1 MNDSLNLRD
10 QLAQRNRQLQEIA
23 AQLKT
28 ELFGIDAIIDRVI
41 DAVRAWYVMPE
52 LVSRPVI
59 VCLWGLTGTGKTQL
73 VRRLAQLL
81 GFYDRFVE
89 VQMDGFSNGASWR
102 GAQSISGM
110 LAQSGVRE
118 GEPGILALDEFQR
131 FRTIDAKR
139 GELRVERYQDIW
151 ALLSD
156 GRLPPALSLLGDI
169 ESSLAEAAFDAER
182 AEATDVKLRFKLRTW
197 EAQELQRN
205 LKLGEPL
212 MEIMAWTPEQIQ
224 DRLRDFRETGQQHWE
239 TDYSRLLV
247 FVCGNLDEMYE
258 DLATSVDDCDSDAD
272 TFHARTGKLS
282 LIDVKQAL
290 NRRFK
295 PEQVARLGNEHVI
308 YPSLSRHAYE
318 QVIARTCER
327 YAEETRARCG
337 LRFEVAASV
346 REQIYAN
353 AVFPAQGTRPLFS
366 SLHGILGT
374 GLAKAALWAIEQGA
388 AADDAVRLTAD
399 ARGMTATWAERSTA
413 IAAPFEISRLRQRN
427 HPDFRALLAVHE
439 AGHGLVHA
447 LLFGRAPK
455 EIKIHVASFEGG
467 YNAYAS
473 RKVWSRRNLLDSICT
488 SLAGRAAELLVFGP
502 ALSSSGAES
511 DLRKATETAAR
522 MLRFLGHGMRIGR
535 SDVCAESDGNVCTDV
550 EASNAPIEALL
561 QGEHARATALL
572 ETHRDALLALVDELM
587 TTGQVTPARFAAVV
601 GLPLDTPED
610 ALDPYAQRLAAF
622 RRVGKTIHGPGA
634 KDVAARGT
642 VADDA
647 TAPRN
652 SANVAALRGSYV
664 NDAAVIGAPTVH
676 PSAEYS
682 ARPSSVATSTPSDA
696 PRFQHALASSDIST
710 EP

>member
-1 MNDSLNLRD
+1 MNELNEPREDLRE

-28 ELFGIDAIIDRVI
+28 ELFGIDTIIDRVI
-41 DAVRAWYVMPE
+41 DSVRAWYVLPE

-110 LAQSGVRE
+110 LEKSGVRE

-131 FRTIDAKR
+131 FRTIDNKR
-139 GELRVERYQDIW
+139 AELRVERYQDVW

-169 ESSLAEAAFDAER
+169 ESSIAEAAFDAER
-182 AEATDVKLRFKLRTW
+182 ADADDAKRRFKLRSW

-205 LKLGEPL
+205 LKLDEPL
-212 MEIMAWTPEQIQ
+212 MEIMSWSPEQIQ
-224 DRLRDFRETGQQHWE
+224 DRLRAFRESGQQQWE

-247 FVCGNLDEMYE
+247 FVCGNLDEMYT

-272 TFHARTGKLS
+272 IFHSLTGKLS
-282 LIDVKQAL
+282 VIDVKQAL
-290 NRRFK
+290 NKRFK

-308 YPSLSRHAYE
+308 YPSLSRRAYE
-318 QVIARTCER
+318 QLIEQNCAR
-327 YAEETRARCG
+327 YASETATRCG
-337 LRFEVAASV
+337 LRFELAASV

-366 SLHGILGT
+366 SLHAILGT
-374 GLAKAALWAIEQGA
+374 GLAKAALWALERGA
-388 AADDAVRLTAD
+388 ETGESVGLTAD
-399 ARGMTATWAERSTA
+399 GCSLIAHWRGQSHA

-427 HPDFRALLAVHE
+427 NADFRALLAVHE

-447 LLFGRAPK
+447 LLFGRAPQ

-467 YNAYAS
+467 YNAYTS

-502 ALSSSGAES
+502 ELSSSGAEN
-511 DLRKATETAAR
+511 DLRKATESAAR
-522 MLRFLGHGMRIGR
+522 MLRHYGHGARIGR
-535 SDVCAESDGNVCTDV
+535 SDVSTNSDDNLCTDV

-561 QGEHARATALL
+561 QDEHARATKLI
-572 ETHRDALLALVDELM
+572 ETHRGALLALVDELM
-587 TTGQVTPARFAAVV
+587 LHGQVTPARFAVVV
-601 GLPLDTPED
+601 GLPLGRPED
-610 ALDPYAQRLAAF
+610 ALDPYAERLAEF
-622 RRVGKTIHGPGA
+622 RMEGLER
-634 KDVAARGT
+634 
-642 VADDA
+642 
-647 TAPRN
+647 
-652 SANVAALRGSYV
+652 LR
-664 NDAAVIGAPTVH
+664 A
-676 PSAEYS
+676 
-682 ARPSSVATSTPSDA
+682 
-696 PRFQHALASSDIST
+696 
-710 EP
+710 

>member
-1 MNDSLNLRD
+1 MNDPQRMRV
-10 QLAQRNRQLQEIA
+10 QLAQRNHQLQEIA

-41 DAVRAWYVMPE
+41 DSVRAWVLLPG

-131 FRTIDAKR
+131 FRTIDHKR
-139 GELRVERYQDIW
+139 NEMRVERFQDVW

-169 ESSLAEAAFDAER
+169 ESSIAEAAFDAER
-182 AEATDVKLRFKLRTW
+182 ADADDAKLRFKLSSWDAKELRRT
-197 EAQELQRN
+197 
-205 LKLGEPL
+205 LKLDEPL
-212 MEIMAWTPEQIQ
+212 LEIMAWTPEQIQ
-224 DRLRDFRETGQQHWE
+224 ARLHAFRESGQQQWD

-272 TFHARTGKLS
+272 TFHAVTGKLS
-282 LIDVKQAL
+282 VIDVKQAL
-290 NRRFK
+290 NQRFK
-295 PEQVARLGNEHVI
+295 PEQVARLGNEHVV

-318 QVIARTCER
+318 QLIEQGCAR
-327 YAEETRARCG
+327 YARETGDRCG
-337 LRFEVAASV
+337 LRFELAASV
-346 REQIYAN
+346 HEQIYAN

-366 SLHGILGT
+366 SMHAILGA
-374 GLAKAALWAIEQGA
+374 GLAKAALWALEHGA
-388 AADDAVRLTAD
+388 AAGDSVGLTAD
-399 ARGMTATWAERSTA
+399 GRSLIAHWRGQSHA
-413 IAAPFEISRLRQRN
+413 IAAPFEISRLRQRSN
-427 HPDFRALLAVHE
+427 ADFRALLAVHE

-447 LLFGRAPK
+447 LLFGRAPT

-467 YNAYAS
+467 YNAYTS
-473 RKVWSRRNLLDSICT
+473 RKVWSRQNLLDSTCT

-502 ALSSSGAES
+502 GMSSSSAES

-522 MLRFLGHGMRIGR
+522 MLRHLGHGERIGR
-535 SDVCAESDGNVCTDV
+535 IDVSVSSEDNLCTDV
-550 EASNAPIEALL
+550 EATDAPIEALL
-561 QGEHARATALL
+561 QAEHARATRLL
-572 ETHRDALLALVDELM
+572 ETHRGALLALVDELM
-587 TTGQVTPARFAAVV
+587 DQGQVTPAGFAAVT
-601 GLPLDTPED
+601 GLPLGSLGRPED
-610 ALDPYAQRLAAF
+610 ALDPYAQKLADF
-622 RRVGKTIHGPGA
+622 RV
-634 KDVAARGT
+634 
-642 VADDA
+642 
-647 TAPRN
+647 
-652 SANVAALRGSYV
+652 
-664 NDAAVIGAPTVH
+664 
-676 PSAEYS
+676 
-682 ARPSSVATSTPSDA
+682 
-696 PRFQHALASSDIST
+696 
-710 EP
+710 

>member
-1 MNDSLNLRD
+1 MNESQELRE
-10 QLAQRNRQLQEIA
+10 QLTQRNQQLQEIA

-28 ELFGIDAIIDRVI
+28 ELFGIDTIIDRVI
-41 DAVRAWYVMPE
+41 DSVRAWYVLPE

-131 FRTIDAKR
+131 FRTIDGKR
-139 GELRVERYQDIW
+139 GELRVERYQDVW

-169 ESSLAEAAFDAER
+169 ESSIAEAAFDAER
-182 AEATDVKLRFKLRTW
+182 AEVSDAKLRFKLRSW

-205 LKLGEPL
+205 LKLDEPL

-224 DRLRDFRETGQQHWE
+224 ERLRAFRERGQQQWE
-239 TDYSRLLV
+239 TDYSRLLI

-272 TFHARTGKLS
+272 TFHALTSKLS
-282 LIDVKQAL
+282 IIDVKQAL
-290 NRRFK
+290 NKRFK
-295 PEQVARLGNEHVI
+295 PEQVARLGNEHVV
-308 YPSLSRHAYE
+308 YPSLSRRAYE
-318 QVIARTCER
+318 QLIEQSCAR
-327 YAEETRARCG
+327 YARETEGRCR
-337 LRFEVAASV
+337 LRFRLEASV
-346 REQIYAN
+346 LDQIYAN

-366 SLHGILGT
+366 SLHAILGA
-374 GLAKAALWAIEQGA
+374 GLAKAALWALEHGA
-388 AADDAVRLTAD
+388 AAGDSVGLTAD
-399 ARGMTATWAERSTA
+399 GRSLIAHWRGQSHA
-413 IAAPFEISRLRQRN
+413 IAAPFEISRLRQRSN
-427 HPDFRALLAVHE
+427 ADFRALLAVHE

-447 LLFGRAPK
+447 LLFGRAPR

-467 YNAYAS
+467 YNAYTS
-473 RKVWSRRNLLDSICT
+473 RKVWSRRNLLDSTCT

-502 ALSSSGAES
+502 ELSSSGAES

-522 MLRFLGHGMRIGR
+522 MLRHLGHGSRIGR
-535 SDVCAESDGNVCTDV
+535 SDVSSDSDDNLCTDV

-561 QGEHARATALL
+561 QAEHARATRLV
-572 ETHRDALLALVDELM
+572 ETHRSALLALVDELM
-587 TTGQVTPARFAAVV
+587 VQGQIAPARFAELV
-601 GLPLDTPED
+601 GLPLGTPED
-610 ALDPYAQRLAAF
+610 ALDPYADRLAQF
-622 RRVGKTIHGPGA
+622 RLEGRE
-634 KDVAARGT
+634 R
-642 VADDA
+642 
-647 TAPRN
+647 
-652 SANVAALRGSYV
+652 LR
-664 NDAAVIGAPTVH
+664 A
-676 PSAEYS
+676 
-682 ARPSSVATSTPSDA
+682 
-696 PRFQHALASSDIST
+696 
-710 EP
+710 

>member
-1 MNDSLNLRD
+1 MNDSKDLRE

-28 ELFGIDAIIDRVI
+28 ELFGIDTIIDRVI
-41 DAVRAWYVMPE
+41 DSVRAWYVLPE

-89 VQMDGFSNGASWR
+89 VQMDGFSNGAGWR

-131 FRTIDAKR
+131 FRTIDNKR
-139 GELRVERYQDIW
+139 SELRVERYQDVW

-169 ESSLAEAAFDAER
+169 ESSIAEAAFDAER
-182 AEATDVKLRFKLRTW
+182 AEASDAKLRFKLRSW

-205 LKLGEPL
+205 LKLDEPL

-224 DRLRDFRETGQQHWE
+224 ERLRAFRESGQQQWE

-272 TFHARTGKLS
+272 TFHAVTAKLS
-282 LIDVKQAL
+282 VIDVKQAL
-290 NRRFK
+290 NKRFK

-308 YPSLSRHAYE
+308 YPSLSRRAYE
-318 QVIARTCER
+318 QLIEQSCAR
-327 YAEETRARCG
+327 YARETAGRCG
-337 LRFEVAASV
+337 LLFELDASV

-366 SLHGILGT
+366 SLHAILGA
-374 GLAKAALWAIEQGA
+374 GLAKAALWALERGA
-388 AADDAVRLTAD
+388 SAGDSVGLAADGRSLVAHW
-399 ARGMTATWAERSTA
+399 RGQSHA
-413 IAAPFEISRLRQRN
+413 IAAPFEINRLRQRN
-427 HPDFRALLAVHE
+427 NPDFRALLAVHE

-447 LLFGRAPK
+447 LLFGRAPQ

-467 YNAYAS
+467 YNAYTS

-488 SLAGRAAELLVFGP
+488 SLAGRAAELLVFGHEM
-502 ALSSSGAES
+502 SSSGAES
-511 DLRKATETAAR
+511 DLRKATESAAR
-522 MLRFLGHGMRIGR
+522 MLRHFGHGSRIGR
-535 SDVCAESDGNVCTDV
+535 TDVSTDSDDNFCTDV

-561 QGEHARATALL
+561 QAEHARAIRLL
-572 ETHRDALLALVDELM
+572 ETHRGALLALVDELM
-587 TTGQVTPARFAAVV
+587 DQGQVTPTRFAAVS
-601 GLPLDTPED
+601 GLPLERPED
-610 ALDPYAQRLAAF
+610 ALDPYAEKLLVFRVQGQERLRA
-622 RRVGKTIHGPGA
+622 
-634 KDVAARGT
+634 
-642 VADDA
+642 
-647 TAPRN
+647 
-652 SANVAALRGSYV
+652 
-664 NDAAVIGAPTVH
+664 
-676 PSAEYS
+676 
-682 ARPSSVATSTPSDA
+682 
-696 PRFQHALASSDIST
+696 
-710 EP
+710 

>member
-1 MNDSLNLRD
+1 MSDSHELRE
-10 QLAQRNRQLQEIA
+10 QLAQRNRQLQQIA

-41 DAVRAWYVMPE
+41 DSVRAWVLLHE

-131 FRTIDAKR
+131 FRTIDGNR
-139 GELRVERYQDIW
+139 GELRVERYQDVW

-169 ESSLAEAAFDAER
+169 ESSIAEAAFDAER
-182 AEATDVKLRFKLRTW
+182 AEASDAKLRFKLRSW

-205 LKLGEPL
+205 LKLDEPL

-224 DRLRDFRETGQQHWE
+224 ERLRAFRESGQQRWE

-272 TFHARTGKLS
+272 TFHSLTSRLS
-282 LIDVKQAL
+282 VIDVKKAL

-295 PEQVARLGNEHVI
+295 PEQVARLGNEHVV
-308 YPSLSRHAYE
+308 YPSLSRRAYE
-318 QVIARTCER
+318 QLIEHGCSR
-327 YAEETRARCG
+327 YAHDAAQRCG
-337 LRFEVAASV
+337 LHFELDASV
-346 REQIYAN
+346 HEQIYAN

-366 SLHGILGT
+366 SLHAILGA
-374 GLAKAALWAIEQGA
+374 GLAKAALWALERGA
-388 AADDAVRLTAD
+388 EPGESVGLTAD
-399 ARGMTATWAERSTA
+399 GRSLVAHWRGQSQA

-427 HPDFRALLAVHE
+427 NTDFRALLAVHE

-447 LLFGRAPK
+447 LLFGRAPQ

-467 YNAYAS
+467 YNAYSS

-488 SLAGRAAELLVFGP
+488 SLAGRAAELLVFGTE
-502 ALSSSGAES
+502 LSSSGAEG

-522 MLRFLGHGMRIGR
+522 MLRHFGHGLRIGR
-535 SDVCAESDGNVCTDV
+535 SDVSCDSDDNVCTDV

-561 QGEHARATALL
+561 QAEHERATGLI
-572 ETHRDALLALVDELM
+572 ETHRGALLALVDELLEH
-587 TTGQVTPARFAAVV
+587 GQVTPGRFAAVV
-601 GLPLDTPED
+601 GLPLGRPED
-610 ALDPYAQRLAAF
+610 ALDPYAQRLAEF
-622 RRVGKTIHGPGA
+622 RVER
-634 KDVAARGT
+634 RE
-642 VADDA
+642 
-647 TAPRN
+647 R
-652 SANVAALRGSYV
+652 LR
-664 NDAAVIGAPTVH
+664 A
-676 PSAEYS
+676 
-682 ARPSSVATSTPSDA
+682 
-696 PRFQHALASSDIST
+696 
-710 EP
+710 